1 MKKIL
6 LNAWGW
12 LGTHWRGVV
21 VTILVATLAI
31 ATLGLQ
37 LNTLIEGQNQL
48 EKITLERLSVAPQP
62 WERAVNTPYYVPSYI
77 IGKVTGN
84 PLVAARTV
92 SVFYAL
98 AATACL
104 FFVIKFWFNVRYATI
119 GALLFTTSSWVLHI
133 SHLASPLILLVFT
146 PLFVLASISW
156 FWRTK
161 SKTFLAFMAVVA
173 SLVFAAHVPYMLWL
187 IGIGIVFLAT
197 LAKQRL
203 RHLKLWHIV
212 VASVFGLAFAIPLI
226 LSLIAAP
233 GQILEL
239 LGIYDIVPTFSAY
252 LSNLAWTISQL
263 FFVSEPLPYLHLGK
277 LPLLDIFSSAMFALG
292 LYYYAT
298 RWRHRRSMMLF
309 SSTLILLLLVPL
321 TKVYQLSSAVLLPVV
336 FIFVISGIVEFTNQW
351 LSYFPRNPWART
363 VGISL
368 VVAAIG
374 LTSFYHLQR
383 YFIAWPQAPVTISS
397 YATNVDEP

>member
-12 LGTHWRGVV
+12 LGAHWRGVV
-21 VTILVATLAI
+21 VTILVAGLSI

-37 LNTLIEGQNQL
+37 LNTLIDGHNQL
-48 EKITLERLSVAPQP
+48 ENVTLERLSVAPQP
-62 WERAVNTPYYVPSYI
+62 WERAVNTPYYVPAYI
-77 IGKVTGN
+77 VGKVIGD
-84 PLVAARTV
+84 PLVAARV
-92 SVFYAL
+92 ISVFYAL

-119 GALLFTTSSWVLHI
+119 GALLFITSSWVLHI
-133 SHLASPLILLVFT
+133 SHLASPLILLVFA
-146 PLFVLASISW
+146 PLFVLAGISW

-161 SKTFLAFMAVVA
+161 SKTFLAFMTVVA

-187 IGIGIVFLAT
+187 IGIGVIFLAT
-197 LAKQRL
+197 LARQRL
-203 RHLKLWHIV
+203 RHLKLWHVI
-212 VASVFGLAFAIPLI
+212 VASVFGLAFSIPLI
-226 LSLIAAP
+226 LSLVAAP

-239 LGIYDIVPTFSAY
+239 LGIYDVVSSVGEYF
-252 LSNLAWTISQL
+252 SNLAWTISQL
-263 FFVSEPLPYLHLGK
+263 FFISEPLPYLHLGK
-277 LPLLDIFSSAMFALG
+277 LPLLDIFSSAMFVLG

-298 RWRHRRSMMLF
+298 RWRHRRSVMLF

-336 FIFVISGIVEFTNQW
+336 FIFVISGIVEFVNQW

-368 VVAAIG
+368 IVVAIG

-383 YFIAWPQAPVTISS
+383 YFIAWPQAPATTSS
-397 YATNVDEP
+397 YTTSVDEP